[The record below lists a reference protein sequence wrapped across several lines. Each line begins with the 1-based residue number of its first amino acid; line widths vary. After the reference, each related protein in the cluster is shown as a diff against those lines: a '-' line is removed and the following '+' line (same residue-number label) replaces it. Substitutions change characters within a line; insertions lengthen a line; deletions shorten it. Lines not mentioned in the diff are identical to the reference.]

1 MDSTPHTL
9 WQKCLDII
17 RQTVPEQH
25 FRAWFEP
32 LELVSFQADE
42 LLLCVPNQFFCEYFD
57 QHYAAYLMRAMNAV
71 CGGRVRLNYKLKPAP
86 VQNATNEP
94 LLVVRNDA
102 GQNRKGNPQAAPKPA
117 PVDPQLNPRYT
128 FENFVE
134 GASNK
139 LARSVGISIAE
150 TPGKI
155 AFNPFFLYGPSGV
168 GKTHMVNAIGVRIR
182 ELYPEKRVL
191 FVSAHVFKTQFTDS
205 VIHNTQNEFINFY
218 QSIDTLIIDDVQEF
232 ASLQKTQNTFF
243 HIFNHLH
250 RNGRQ
255 IILTSDRHPG
265 ALMGME
271 ERLLTRFKW
280 GLMAELEKPEEKLRR
295 AILASK
301 IHHDGLNI
309 SPDVIE
315 YIAHNVDE
323 SVRELEGVVHS
334 LLANSIVFNK
344 DVVDLEFA
352 KRILSH
358 GRPAMEARSIT
369 VDRIIEE
376 ACTCCNVRQEDVYG
390 KSRKAD
396 IVEVRQLSM
405 YLAQK
410 YTTLTNSR
418 IGVLVGN
425 RNHATVCHAIKNV
438 EHKLKVSTKFQQTV
452 SRIEEKLKG
461 KS

>member
-32 LELVSFQADE
+32 LEFVSFQADE

-218 QSIDTLIIDDVQEF
+218 QTIDVLIIDDIQEITT
-232 ASLQKTQNTFF
+232 AKTQQSFF
-243 HIFNHLH
+243 HIFNHLQQ
-250 RNGRQ
+250 NNRQ
-255 IILTSDRHPG
+255 IIITCDRPPV
-265 ALMGME
+265 LLEGME
-271 ERLLTRFKW
+271 ERMLTRFKW
-280 GLMAELEKPEEKLRR
+280 GMTAEMEKPDTQLRR
-295 AILASK
+295 DILVSK
-301 IHHDGLNI
+301 IRKDGL
-309 SPDVIE
+309 VIPPE
-315 YIAHNVDE
+315 VVQYIAQHVE
-323 SVRELEGVVHS
+323 SSVRELEGII
-334 LLANSIVFNK
+334 NSIMAYS
-344 DVVDLEFA
+344 VVDNCEIDLQLTQRIVARAVNLEQKGLSVDDIISAVCNRYGVKA
-352 KRILSH
+352 KELMS
-358 GRPAMEARSIT
+358 
-369 VDRIIEE
+369 
-376 ACTCCNVRQEDVYG
+376 
-390 KSRKAD
+390 KSRKQA
-396 IVEVRQLSM
+396 VVLPRQLAM
-405 YLAQK
+405 YLIHK
-410 YTTLTNSR
+410 YTDMSYSQLGRLFGKRDHSTVLYACNQMAHR
-418 IGVLVGN
+418 ISVDKQF
-425 RNHATVCHAIKNV
+425 RREV
-438 EHKLKVSTKFQQTV
+438 EELEAALKS
-452 SRIEEKLKG
+452 SGGR
-461 KS
+461 

>member
-218 QSIDTLIIDDVQEF
+218 QTIDVLIIDDIQEITT
-232 ASLQKTQNTFF
+232 AKTQQSFF
-243 HIFNHLH
+243 HIFNHLQQ
-250 RNGRQ
+250 NNRQ
-255 IILTSDRHPG
+255 IIITCDRPPV
-265 ALMGME
+265 LLEGME
-271 ERLLTRFKW
+271 ERMLTRFKW
-280 GLMAELEKPEEKLRR
+280 GMTAEMEKPDTQLRR
-295 AILASK
+295 DILVSK
-301 IHHDGLNI
+301 IRKDGL
-309 SPDVIE
+309 VIPPE
-315 YIAHNVDE
+315 VVQYIAQHVE
-323 SVRELEGVVHS
+323 SSVRELEGII
-334 LLANSIVFNK
+334 NSIMAYS
-344 DVVDLEFA
+344 VVDNCEIDLQLTQRIVARAVNLEQKGLSVDDIISAVCNRYGVKA
-352 KRILSH
+352 KELMS
-358 GRPAMEARSIT
+358 
-369 VDRIIEE
+369 
-376 ACTCCNVRQEDVYG
+376 
-390 KSRKAD
+390 KSRKQA
-396 IVEVRQLSM
+396 VVQPRQLAM
-405 YLAQK
+405 YLIHK
-410 YTTLTNSR
+410 YTDMSYSQLGRLFGKRDHSTVLYACNQMAHR
-418 IGVLVGN
+418 ISVDKQF
-425 RNHATVCHAIKNV
+425 RREV
-438 EHKLKVSTKFQQTV
+438 EELEAALKS
-452 SRIEEKLKG
+452 SGGR
-461 KS
+461 

>member
-25 FRAWFEP
+25 FKAWFEP

-218 QSIDTLIIDDVQEF
+218 QTIDVLIIDDIQEITT
-232 ASLQKTQNTFF
+232 AKTQQSFF
-243 HIFNHLH
+243 HIFNHLQQ
-250 RNGRQ
+250 NNRQ
-255 IILTSDRHPG
+255 IIITCDRPPV
-265 ALMGME
+265 LLEGME
-271 ERLLTRFKW
+271 ERMLTRFKW
-280 GLMAELEKPEEKLRR
+280 GMTAEMEKPDTQLRR
-295 AILASK
+295 DILVSK
-301 IHHDGLNI
+301 IRKDGL
-309 SPDVIE
+309 VIPPE
-315 YIAHNVDE
+315 VVQYIAQHVE
-323 SVRELEGVVHS
+323 SSVRELEGII
-334 LLANSIVFNK
+334 NSIMAYS
-344 DVVDLEFA
+344 VVDNCEIDLQLTQRIVARAVNLEQKGLSVDDIISAVCNRYGVKA
-352 KRILSH
+352 KELMS
-358 GRPAMEARSIT
+358 
-369 VDRIIEE
+369 
-376 ACTCCNVRQEDVYG
+376 
-390 KSRKAD
+390 KSRKQA
-396 IVEVRQLSM
+396 VVLPRQLAM
-405 YLAQK
+405 YLIHK
-410 YTTLTNSR
+410 YTDMSYSQLGRLFGKRDHSTVLYACNQMAHR
-418 IGVLVGN
+418 ISVDKQF
-425 RNHATVCHAIKNV
+425 RREV
-438 EHKLKVSTKFQQTV
+438 EELEAALKS
-452 SRIEEKLKG
+452 SGGR
-461 KS
+461 

>member
-25 FRAWFEP
+25 FKAWFEP

-218 QSIDTLIIDDVQEF
+218 QTIDVLIIDDIQEITT
-232 ASLQKTQNTFF
+232 AKTQQSFF
-243 HIFNHLH
+243 HIFNHMQQ
-250 RNGRQ
+250 NNRQ
-255 IILTSDRHPG
+255 IIITCDRPPV
-265 ALMGME
+265 LLEGME
-271 ERLLTRFKW
+271 ERMLTRFKW
-280 GLMAELEKPEEKLRR
+280 GMTAEMEKPDTQLRR
-295 AILASK
+295 DILVSK
-301 IHHDGLNI
+301 IRKDGL
-309 SPDVIE
+309 VIPPE
-315 YIAHNVDE
+315 VVQYIAQHVE
-323 SVRELEGVVHS
+323 SSVRELEGII
-334 LLANSIVFNK
+334 NSIMAYS
-344 DVVDLEFA
+344 VVDNCEIDLQLTQRIVARAVNLEQKGLSVDDIISAVCNRYGVKA
-352 KRILSH
+352 KELMS
-358 GRPAMEARSIT
+358 
-369 VDRIIEE
+369 
-376 ACTCCNVRQEDVYG
+376 
-390 KSRKAD
+390 KSRKQA
-396 IVEVRQLSM
+396 VVLPRQLAM
-405 YLAQK
+405 YLIHK
-410 YTTLTNSR
+410 YTDMSYSQLGRLFGKRDHSTVLYACNQMAHR
-418 IGVLVGN
+418 ISVDKQF
-425 RNHATVCHAIKNV
+425 RREV
-438 EHKLKVSTKFQQTV
+438 EELEAALKS
-452 SRIEEKLKG
+452 SGGR
-461 KS
+461 

>member
-25 FRAWFEP
+25 FKAWFEP

-218 QSIDTLIIDDVQEF
+218 QTIDVLIIDDIQEITT
-232 ASLQKTQNTFF
+232 AKTQQSFF
-243 HIFNHLH
+243 HIFNHLQQ
-250 RNGRQ
+250 NNRQ
-255 IILTSDRHPG
+255 IIITCDRPPV
-265 ALMGME
+265 LLEGME
-271 ERLLTRFKW
+271 ERMLTRFKW
-280 GLMAELEKPEEKLRR
+280 GMTAEMEKPDTQLRR
-295 AILASK
+295 DILVSK
-301 IHHDGLNI
+301 IRKDGL
-309 SPDVIE
+309 VIPPE
-315 YIAHNVDE
+315 VVQYIAQHVE
-323 SVRELEGVVHS
+323 SSVRELEGIT
-334 LLANSIVFNK
+334 NSIMAYS
-344 DVVDLEFA
+344 VVDNCEIDLQLTQRIVARAVNLEQKGLSVDDIISAVCNRYGVKA
-352 KRILSH
+352 KELMS
-358 GRPAMEARSIT
+358 
-369 VDRIIEE
+369 
-376 ACTCCNVRQEDVYG
+376 
-390 KSRKAD
+390 KSRKQA
-396 IVEVRQLSM
+396 VVLPRQLAM
-405 YLAQK
+405 YLIHK
-410 YTTLTNSR
+410 YTDMSYSQLGRLFGKRDHSTVLYACNQMAHR
-418 IGVLVGN
+418 ISVDKQF
-425 RNHATVCHAIKNV
+425 RREV
-438 EHKLKVSTKFQQTV
+438 EELEAALKS
-452 SRIEEKLKG
+452 SGGR
-461 KS
+461 

>member
-9 WQKCLDII
+9 WQQCLDII

-25 FRAWFEP
+25 FRTWFEP
-32 LELVSFQADE
+32 LELVSLEAGE

-71 CGGRVRLNYKLKPAP
+71 CGGKVKLNYKLKPAP

-94 LLVVRNDA
+94 LLVVRNDG

-168 GKTHMVNAIGVRIR
+168 GKTHLVNAIGVRIR

-218 QSIDTLIIDDVQEF
+218 QTIDVLIIDDIQEITT
-232 ASLQKTQNTFF
+232 AKTQQSFF
-243 HIFNHLH
+243 HIFNHLQQ
-250 RNGRQ
+250 NNRQ
-255 IILTSDRHPG
+255 IIITCDRPPV
-265 ALMGME
+265 LLEGME
-271 ERLLTRFKW
+271 ERMLTRFKW
-280 GLMAELEKPEEKLRR
+280 GMTAEMEKPDTQLRR
-295 AILASK
+295 DILVSK
-301 IHHDGLNI
+301 IRKDGL
-309 SPDVIE
+309 VIPPE
-315 YIAHNVDE
+315 VVQYIAQHVE
-323 SVRELEGVVHS
+323 SSVRELEGII
-334 LLANSIVFNK
+334 NSIMAYS
-344 DVVDLEFA
+344 VVDNCEIDLQLTQRIVARAVNLEQKGLTA
-352 KRILSH
+352 DDILSAVCS
-358 GRPAMEARSIT
+358 R
-369 VDRIIEE
+369 
-376 ACTCCNVRQEDVYG
+376 YG
-390 KSRKAD
+390 VKAKELVSKSRKQA
-396 IVEVRQLSM
+396 VVQPRQLAM
-405 YLAQK
+405 YLIHK
-410 YTTLTNSR
+410 YTDMSYSQLGRLFGKRDHSTVLYACNQIAHR
-418 IGVLVGN
+418 ISVDKQF
-425 RNHATVCHAIKNV
+425 RREV
-438 EHKLKVSTKFQQTV
+438 EELEAALKS
-452 SRIEEKLKG
+452 SSGR
-461 KS
+461 

>member
-32 LELVSFQADE
+32 LELVSLEADE

-102 GQNRKGNPQAAPKPA
+102 GQNRKGNPQAAPKLA

-218 QSIDTLIIDDVQEF
+218 QTIDVLIIDDIQEITT
-232 ASLQKTQNTFF
+232 AKTQQSFF
-243 HIFNHLH
+243 HIFNHLQQ
-250 RNGRQ
+250 NNRQ
-255 IILTSDRHPG
+255 IIITCDRPPV
-265 ALMGME
+265 LLEGME
-271 ERLLTRFKW
+271 ERMLTRFKW
-280 GLMAELEKPEEKLRR
+280 GMTAEMEKPDTQLRR
-295 AILASK
+295 DILVSK
-301 IHHDGLNI
+301 IRKDGL
-309 SPDVIE
+309 VIPPE
-315 YIAHNVDE
+315 VVQYIAQHVE
-323 SVRELEGVVHS
+323 SSVRELEGII
-334 LLANSIVFNK
+334 NSIMAYS
-344 DVVDLEFA
+344 VVDNCEIDLQLTQRIVARAVNLEQKGLSVDDIISAVCNRYGVKA
-352 KRILSH
+352 KELMS
-358 GRPAMEARSIT
+358 
-369 VDRIIEE
+369 
-376 ACTCCNVRQEDVYG
+376 
-390 KSRKAD
+390 KSRKQ
-396 IVEVRQLSM
+396 VVVLPRQLAM
-405 YLAQK
+405 YLIHK
-410 YTTLTNSR
+410 YTDMSYSQLGRLFGKRDHSTVLYACNQMAHR
-418 IGVLVGN
+418 ISVDKQF
-425 RNHATVCHAIKNV
+425 RREV
-438 EHKLKVSTKFQQTV
+438 EELEAALKS
-452 SRIEEKLKG
+452 SGGR
-461 KS
+461 

>member
-25 FRAWFEP
+25 FKAWFEP

-191 FVSAHVFKTQFTDS
+191 FVSAHLFKTQYTDS
-205 VIHNTQNEFINFY
+205 HLHNTSNDFINFY
-218 QSIDTLIIDDVQEF
+218 QSIDVLIIDDIQEITTP
-232 ASLQKTQNTFF
+232 KTQLAFF
-243 HIFNHLH
+243 HIFNHLQQ
-250 RNGRQ
+250 NNRQ
-255 IILTSDRHPG
+255 IVITCDRPPVLFEG
-265 ALMGME
+265 IE
-271 ERLLTRFKW
+271 ERMLTRFKW
-280 GLMAELEKPEEKLRR
+280 GMVAELEKPDTKLRR
-295 AILASK
+295 DILLSK
-301 IHHDGLNI
+301 IRRDGLEF
-309 SPDVIE
+309 PADVVQ
-315 YIAHNVDE
+315 YIAQHVNS
-323 SVRELEGVVHS
+323 SVRELEGII
-334 LLANSIVFNK
+334 NSIMAYS
-344 DVVDLEFA
+344 VVDNCEIDIQLTQRVVARAVNLEQKA
-352 KRILSH
+352 LTDNH
-358 GRPAMEARSIT
+358 
-369 VDRIIEE
+369 IIQ
-376 ACTCCNVRQEDVYG
+376 AVCQRYG
-390 KSRKAD
+390 VKPKD
-396 IVEVRQLSM
+396 L
-405 YLAQK
+405 
-410 YTTLTNSR
+410 
-418 IGVLVGN
+418 
-425 RNHATVCHAIKNV
+425 
-438 EHKLKVSTKFQQTV
+438 
-452 SRIEEKLKG
+452 
-461 KS
+461 

>member
-155 AFNPFFLYGPSGV
+155 AFNPFFIYGPSGV

-218 QSIDTLIIDDVQEF
+218 QTIDVLIIDDIQEITT
-232 ASLQKTQNTFF
+232 AKTQQSFF
-243 HIFNHLH
+243 HVFNHLQQ
-250 RNGRQ
+250 NNRQ
-255 IILTSDRHPG
+255 IIITCDRPPV
-265 ALMGME
+265 LLEGME
-271 ERLLTRFKW
+271 ERMLTRFKW
-280 GLMAELEKPEEKLRR
+280 GMTAEMEKPDTQLRR
-295 AILASK
+295 DILVSK
-301 IHHDGLNI
+301 IRKDGL
-309 SPDVIE
+309 VIPPE
-315 YIAHNVDE
+315 VVQYIAQHVE
-323 SVRELEGVVHS
+323 SSVRELEGII
-334 LLANSIVFNK
+334 NSIMAYS
-344 DVVDLEFA
+344 VVDNCEIDLQLTQRIVARAVNLEQKGLSVDDIISAVCNRYGVKA
-352 KRILSH
+352 KELMS
-358 GRPAMEARSIT
+358 
-369 VDRIIEE
+369 
-376 ACTCCNVRQEDVYG
+376 
-390 KSRKAD
+390 KSRKQA
-396 IVEVRQLSM
+396 VVLPRQLAM
-405 YLAQK
+405 YLIHK
-410 YTTLTNSR
+410 YTDMSYSQLGRLFGKRDHSTVLYACNQMAHR
-418 IGVLVGN
+418 ISVDKQF
-425 RNHATVCHAIKNV
+425 RREV
-438 EHKLKVSTKFQQTV
+438 EELEAALKS
-452 SRIEEKLKG
+452 SGGR
-461 KS
+461 

>member
-102 GQNRKGNPQAAPKPA
+102 GQNRKGNPQTAPKPA

-218 QSIDTLIIDDVQEF
+218 QTIDVLIIDDIQEITT
-232 ASLQKTQNTFF
+232 AKTQQSFF
-243 HIFNHLH
+243 HIFNHLQQ
-250 RNGRQ
+250 NNRQ
-255 IILTSDRHPG
+255 IIITCDRPPV
-265 ALMGME
+265 LLEGME
-271 ERLLTRFKW
+271 ERMLTRFKW
-280 GLMAELEKPEEKLRR
+280 GMTAEMEKPDTQLRR
-295 AILASK
+295 DILVSK
-301 IHHDGLNI
+301 IRKDGL
-309 SPDVIE
+309 VIPPE
-315 YIAHNVDE
+315 VVQYIAQHVE
-323 SVRELEGVVHS
+323 SSVRELEGII
-334 LLANSIVFNK
+334 NSIMAYS
-344 DVVDLEFA
+344 VVDNCEIDLQLTQRIVARAVNLEQKGLSVDDIISAVCNRYGVKA
-352 KRILSH
+352 KELMS
-358 GRPAMEARSIT
+358 
-369 VDRIIEE
+369 
-376 ACTCCNVRQEDVYG
+376 
-390 KSRKAD
+390 KSRKQA
-396 IVEVRQLSM
+396 VVLPRQLAM
-405 YLAQK
+405 YLIHK
-410 YTTLTNSR
+410 YTDMSYSQLGRLFGKRDHSTVLYACNQMAHR
-418 IGVLVGN
+418 ISVDKQF
-425 RNHATVCHAIKNV
+425 RREV
-438 EHKLKVSTKFQQTV
+438 EELEAALKS
-452 SRIEEKLKG
+452 SGGR
-461 KS
+461 

>member
-218 QSIDTLIIDDVQEF
+218 QTIDVLIIDDIQEITT
-232 ASLQKTQNTFF
+232 AKTQQSFF
-243 HIFNHLH
+243 HIFNHLQQ
-250 RNGRQ
+250 NNRQ
-255 IILTSDRHPG
+255 IIITCDRPPV
-265 ALMGME
+265 LLEGME
-271 ERLLTRFKW
+271 ERMLTRFKW
-280 GLMAELEKPEEKLRR
+280 GMTAEMEKPDTQLRR
-295 AILASK
+295 DILVSK
-301 IHHDGLNI
+301 IRKDGL
-309 SPDVIE
+309 VIPPE
-315 YIAHNVDE
+315 VVQYIAQHVE
-323 SVRELEGVVHS
+323 SSVRELEGII
-334 LLANSIVFNK
+334 NSIMAYS
-344 DVVDLEFA
+344 VVDNCEIDLQLTQRIVARAVNLEQKGLSVDDIISAVCNRYGVKA
-352 KRILSH
+352 KELMS
-358 GRPAMEARSIT
+358 
-369 VDRIIEE
+369 
-376 ACTCCNVRQEDVYG
+376 
-390 KSRKAD
+390 KSRKQA
-396 IVEVRQLSM
+396 VVLPRQLAM
-405 YLAQK
+405 YLIHK
-410 YTTLTNSR
+410 YTDMSYSQLGRLFGKRDHSTVLYACNQMAHR
-418 IGVLVGN
+418 ISVDKQF
-425 RNHATVCHAIKNV
+425 RREV
-438 EHKLKVSTKFQQTV
+438 EELEAALKS
-452 SRIEEKLKG
+452 SGGR
-461 KS
+461 

>member
-25 FRAWFEP
+25 FKAWFEP

-102 GQNRKGNPQAAPKPA
+102 GQNRKGNPQAAPKLA

-218 QSIDTLIIDDVQEF
+218 QTIDVLIIDDIQEITT
-232 ASLQKTQNTFF
+232 AKTQQSFF
-243 HIFNHLH
+243 HIFNHLQQ
-250 RNGRQ
+250 NNRQ
-255 IILTSDRHPG
+255 IIITCDRPPV
-265 ALMGME
+265 LLEGME
-271 ERLLTRFKW
+271 ERMLTRFKW
-280 GLMAELEKPEEKLRR
+280 GMTAEMEKPDTQLRR
-295 AILASK
+295 DILVSK
-301 IHHDGLNI
+301 IRKDGL
-309 SPDVIE
+309 VIPPE
-315 YIAHNVDE
+315 VVQYIAQHVE
-323 SVRELEGVVHS
+323 SSVRELEGII
-334 LLANSIVFNK
+334 NSIMAYS
-344 DVVDLEFA
+344 VVDNCEIDLQLTQRIVARAVNLEQKGLSVDDIISAVCNRYGA
-352 KRILSH
+352 KAKELMS
-358 GRPAMEARSIT
+358 
-369 VDRIIEE
+369 
-376 ACTCCNVRQEDVYG
+376 
-390 KSRKAD
+390 KSRKQT
-396 IVEVRQLSM
+396 VVQPRQLAM
-405 YLAQK
+405 YLIHK
-410 YTTLTNSR
+410 YTDMSYSQLGRLFGKRDHSTVLYACNQMAHR
-418 IGVLVGN
+418 ISVDKQF
-425 RNHATVCHAIKNV
+425 RREV
-438 EHKLKVSTKFQQTV
+438 EELEAALKS
-452 SRIEEKLKG
+452 SGGR
-461 KS
+461 

>member
-1 MDSTPHTL
+1 MDSTPHAL
-9 WQKCLDII
+9 WQQCLDII

-25 FRAWFEP
+25 FRTWFEP
-32 LELVSFQADE
+32 LELVSLEAGE

-71 CGGRVRLNYKLKPAP
+71 CGGKVKLNYKLKPAP

-168 GKTHMVNAIGVRIR
+168 GKTHLVNAIGVRIR

-218 QSIDTLIIDDVQEF
+218 QTIDVLIIDDIQEITT
-232 ASLQKTQNTFF
+232 AKTQQSFF
-243 HIFNHLH
+243 HIFNHLQQ
-250 RNGRQ
+250 NNRQ
-255 IILTSDRHPG
+255 IIITCDRPPV
-265 ALMGME
+265 LLEGME
-271 ERLLTRFKW
+271 ERMLTRFKW
-280 GLMAELEKPEEKLRR
+280 GMTAEMEKPDTQLRR
-295 AILASK
+295 DILVSK
-301 IHHDGLNI
+301 IRKDGL
-309 SPDVIE
+309 VIPPE
-315 YIAHNVDE
+315 VVQYIAQHVE
-323 SVRELEGVVHS
+323 SSVRELEGII
-334 LLANSIVFNK
+334 NSIMAYS
-344 DVVDLEFA
+344 VVDNCEIDLQLTQRIVARAVNLEQKGLTA
-352 KRILSH
+352 DDILSAVCS
-358 GRPAMEARSIT
+358 R
-369 VDRIIEE
+369 
-376 ACTCCNVRQEDVYG
+376 YG
-390 KSRKAD
+390 VKAKELVSKSRKQA
-396 IVEVRQLSM
+396 VVLPRQLAM
-405 YLAQK
+405 YLIHK
-410 YTTLTNSR
+410 YTDMSYSQLGRLFGKRDHSTVLYACNQIAHR
-418 IGVLVGN
+418 ISVGKQF
-425 RNHATVCHAIKNV
+425 RREV
-438 EHKLKVSTKFQQTV
+438 EELEAALKS
-452 SRIEEKLKG
+452 SGGR
-461 KS
+461 

>member
-9 WQKCLDII
+9 WQQCLDII

-25 FRAWFEP
+25 FRTWFEP
-32 LELVSFQADE
+32 LELVSLEAGE

-71 CGGRVRLNYKLKPAP
+71 CGGKVKLNYKLKPAP

-168 GKTHMVNAIGVRIR
+168 GKTHLVNAIGVRIR

-218 QSIDTLIIDDVQEF
+218 QTIDVLIIDDIQEITT
-232 ASLQKTQNTFF
+232 AKTQQSFF
-243 HIFNHLH
+243 HIFNHLQQ
-250 RNGRQ
+250 NNRQ
-255 IILTSDRHPG
+255 IIITCDRPPV
-265 ALMGME
+265 LLEGME
-271 ERLLTRFKW
+271 DRMLTRFKW
-280 GLMAELEKPEEKLRR
+280 GMTAEMEKPDTQLRR
-295 AILASK
+295 DILVSK
-301 IHHDGLNI
+301 IRKDGL
-309 SPDVIE
+309 VIPPE
-315 YIAHNVDE
+315 VVQYIAQHVE
-323 SVRELEGVVHS
+323 SSVRELEGII
-334 LLANSIVFNK
+334 NSIMAYS
-344 DVVDLEFA
+344 VVDNCEIDLQLTQRIVARAVNLEQKGLTA
-352 KRILSH
+352 DDILSAVCS
-358 GRPAMEARSIT
+358 R
-369 VDRIIEE
+369 
-376 ACTCCNVRQEDVYG
+376 YG
-390 KSRKAD
+390 VKAKELVSKSRKQA
-396 IVEVRQLSM
+396 VVLPRQLAM
-405 YLAQK
+405 YLIHK
-410 YTTLTNSR
+410 YTDMSYSQLGRLFGKRDHSTVLYACNQIAHR
-418 IGVLVGN
+418 ISVDKQF
-425 RNHATVCHAIKNV
+425 RREV
-438 EHKLKVSTKFQQTV
+438 EELEAALKS
-452 SRIEEKLKG
+452 SGGR
-461 KS
+461 

>member
-25 FRAWFEP
+25 FKAWFEP

-218 QSIDTLIIDDVQEF
+218 QTIDVLIIDDIQEITT
-232 ASLQKTQNTFF
+232 AKTQQSFF
-243 HIFNHLH
+243 HIFNHLQQ
-250 RNGRQ
+250 NNRQ
-255 IILTSDRHPG
+255 IIITCDRPPV
-265 ALMGME
+265 LLEGME
-271 ERLLTRFKW
+271 ERMLTRFKW
-280 GLMAELEKPEEKLRR
+280 GMTAEMEKPDTQLRR
-295 AILASK
+295 DILVSK
-301 IHHDGLNI
+301 IRKDGL
-309 SPDVIE
+309 VIPPE
-315 YIAHNVDE
+315 VVQYIAQHVE
-323 SVRELEGVVHS
+323 SSVRELEGII
-334 LLANSIVFNK
+334 NSIMAYS
-344 DVVDLEFA
+344 VVDNCEIDLQLTQRIVARAVNLEQKGLSVDDIISAVCNRYGVKA
-352 KRILSH
+352 KELMS
-358 GRPAMEARSIT
+358 
-369 VDRIIEE
+369 
-376 ACTCCNVRQEDVYG
+376 
-390 KSRKAD
+390 KSRKQT
-396 IVEVRQLSM
+396 VVLPRQLAM
-405 YLAQK
+405 YLIHK
-410 YTTLTNSR
+410 YTDMSYSQLGRLFGKRDHSTVLYACNQMAHR
-418 IGVLVGN
+418 ISVDKQF
-425 RNHATVCHAIKNV
+425 RREV
-438 EHKLKVSTKFQQTV
+438 EELEAALKS
-452 SRIEEKLKG
+452 SGGR
-461 KS
+461 

>member
-32 LELVSFQADE
+32 LELVSFEADE

-102 GQNRKGNPQAAPKPA
+102 GQNRKGNPQAAPKLA

-218 QSIDTLIIDDVQEF
+218 QTIDVLIIDDIQEITT
-232 ASLQKTQNTFF
+232 AKTQQSFF
-243 HIFNHLH
+243 HIFNHLQQ
-250 RNGRQ
+250 NNRQ
-255 IILTSDRHPG
+255 IIITCDRPPV
-265 ALMGME
+265 LLEGME
-271 ERLLTRFKW
+271 ERMLTRFKW
-280 GLMAELEKPEEKLRR
+280 GMTAEMEKPDTQLRR
-295 AILASK
+295 DILVSK
-301 IHHDGLNI
+301 IRKDGL
-309 SPDVIE
+309 VIPPE
-315 YIAHNVDE
+315 VVQYIAQHVE
-323 SVRELEGVVHS
+323 SSVRELEGII
-334 LLANSIVFNK
+334 NSIMAYS
-344 DVVDLEFA
+344 VVDNCEIDLQLTQRIVARAVNLEQKGLSVDDIISAVCNRYGVKA
-352 KRILSH
+352 KELMS
-358 GRPAMEARSIT
+358 
-369 VDRIIEE
+369 
-376 ACTCCNVRQEDVYG
+376 
-390 KSRKAD
+390 KSRKQA
-396 IVEVRQLSM
+396 VVLPRQLAM
-405 YLAQK
+405 YLIHK
-410 YTTLTNSR
+410 YTDMSYSQLGRLFGKRDHSTVLYACNQMAHR
-418 IGVLVGN
+418 ISVDKQF
-425 RNHATVCHAIKNV
+425 RREV
-438 EHKLKVSTKFQQTV
+438 EELEAALKS
-452 SRIEEKLKG
+452 SGGR
-461 KS
+461 

>member
-9 WQKCLDII
+9 WQQCLDII

-25 FRAWFEP
+25 FRTWFEP
-32 LELVSFQADE
+32 LELVSLEAGE

-71 CGGRVRLNYKLKPAP
+71 CGGKVKLNYKLKPAP

-168 GKTHMVNAIGVRIR
+168 GKTHLVNAIGVRIR

-218 QSIDTLIIDDVQEF
+218 QTIDVLIIDDIQEITT
-232 ASLQKTQNTFF
+232 AKTQQSFF
-243 HIFNHLH
+243 HIFNHLQQ
-250 RNGRQ
+250 NNRQ
-255 IILTSDRHPG
+255 IIITCDRPPV
-265 ALMGME
+265 LLEGME
-271 ERLLTRFKW
+271 ERMLTRFKW
-280 GLMAELEKPEEKLRR
+280 GMTAEMEKPDTQLRR
-295 AILASK
+295 DILVSK
-301 IHHDGLNI
+301 IRKDGL
-309 SPDVIE
+309 VIPPE
-315 YIAHNVDE
+315 VVQYIAQHVE
-323 SVRELEGVVHS
+323 SSVRELEGII
-334 LLANSIVFNK
+334 NSIMAYS
-344 DVVDLEFA
+344 VVDNCEIDLQLTQRIVARAVNLEQKGLTA
-352 KRILSH
+352 DDILSAVCS
-358 GRPAMEARSIT
+358 R
-369 VDRIIEE
+369 
-376 ACTCCNVRQEDVYG
+376 YG
-390 KSRKAD
+390 VKAKELVSKSRKQA
-396 IVEVRQLSM
+396 VVQPRQLAM
-405 YLAQK
+405 YLIHK
-410 YTTLTNSR
+410 YTDMSYSQLGRLFGKRDHSTVLYACNQIAHR
-418 IGVLVGN
+418 ISVDKQF
-425 RNHATVCHAIKNV
+425 RREV
-438 EHKLKVSTKFQQTV
+438 EELEAALKS
-452 SRIEEKLKG
+452 SGGR
-461 KS
+461 